1 MSGGALLGCSSPD
14 VKRYDAFLSSRIS
27 MVDKRSRTS
36 RSNWSTNNTYAALI
50 LIIGF
55 IGAGATLY
63 SVWSSKKNSQD
74 PPATGAASPIPNPP
88 ATPPPATTSVNG
100 QNICGVWLSETSHK
114 QYDFVCKEQG
124 SVEIYEISNQ
134 GLTRVGAGKITE
146 AGNLE
151 ADFHVQTKNRWAR
164 LQLKLSPDGQT
175 MEGSYHGSD
184 LREVGRLTFHR
195 V

>member
-1 MSGGALLGCSSPD
+1 
-14 VKRYDAFLSSRIS
+14 
-27 MVDKRSRTS
+27 MVAKRSRTS
-36 RSNWSTNNTYAALI
+36 RSNWSTTNTYAAIILLI
-50 LIIGF
+50 GIIG
-55 IGAGATLY
+55 AAATLY
-63 SVWSSKKNSQD
+63 SACPTKKNLQEHL
-74 PPATGAASPIPNPP
+74 ATGAPSPISNPP
-88 ATPPPATTSVNG
+88 ATPLPATTSVDG

-114 QYDFVCKEQG
+114 QYNFVCKEHG

-134 GLTRVGAGKITE
+134 GLARVGAGKITE

-175 MEGSYHGSD
+175 MEGSYHGTD
-184 LREVGRLTFHR
+184 PREAGRLTFHR